1 METLVDMA
9 VDTDVGTAAAVV
21 MVVMVATGKEDIM
34 DNSVTDESR

>member
-9 VDTDVGTAAAVV
+9 VDTAAVV
-21 MVVMVATGKEDIM
+21 VLVVMEATGMEDIM